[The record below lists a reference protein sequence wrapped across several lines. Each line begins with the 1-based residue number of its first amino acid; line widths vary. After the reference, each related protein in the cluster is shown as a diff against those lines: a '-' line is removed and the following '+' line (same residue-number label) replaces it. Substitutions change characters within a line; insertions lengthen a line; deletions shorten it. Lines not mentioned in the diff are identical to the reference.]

1 MSTAAFGSST
11 LRVTTARWAPPMRS
25 RRVMAR
31 VSMPVIPATPDS
43 SIRSASVPWARQFDT
58 RGDRSRTTK
67 PAQ

>member
-1 MSTAAFGSST
+1 MATAAFGSSI
-11 LRVTTARWAPPMRS
+11 LRVITARWAPPMRK

-31 VSMPVIPATPDS
+31 VSMPVIPATPDF
-43 SIRSASVPWARQFDT
+43 SIRSASVPWARQLDT